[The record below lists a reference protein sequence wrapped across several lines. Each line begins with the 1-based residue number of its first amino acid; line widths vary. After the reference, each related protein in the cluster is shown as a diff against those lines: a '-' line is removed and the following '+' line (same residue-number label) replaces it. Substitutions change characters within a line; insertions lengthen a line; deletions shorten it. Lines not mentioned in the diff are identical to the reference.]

1 MAKFTGLIEFELRAW
16 KIIYRF
22 CNRGL
27 VFLRDNQ
34 LIYTIFNNIFSYVKI
49 KIELPTNKSIKR

>member
-22 CNRGL
+22 CNRGACI
-27 VFLRDNQ
+27 FKRQ
-34 LIYTIFNNIFSYVKI
+34 SIIYTIFNNIFSYVKI